1 MSALGISLKHNSNSC
16 AKTNKEIK
24 MKKILITLASLISLG
39 AYAGAD
45 QMAAEFNSSSTPAE
59 LVASGWAA
67 NDAGRG
73 YKILQV
79 TVDDANVAAEMHID
93 NNGKVVAAFDSVQTA
108 NLNYEVDYLMSADM
122 GSWAD
127 MGTGESGPM
136 YHMTFGGLS
145 FKGPMGE
152 AMGNMGPFAS
162 FLVNIGKN
170 IQQ

>member
-1 MSALGISLKHNSNSC
+1 
-16 AKTNKEIK
+16 

-39 AYAGAD
+39 VYAGAE
-45 QMAAEFNSSSTPAE
+45 QMAAEFNASSTPAE

-67 NDAGRG
+67 NDAGKG
-73 YKILQV
+73 FKVLQV

-93 NNGKVVAAFDSVQTA
+93 NNGKVVAFFDSIETA
-108 NLNYEVDYLMSADM
+108 NPNFDVDYLMSADM
-122 GSWAD
+122 DDWAA
-127 MGTGESGPM
+127 MGTGDNGPM
-136 YHMTFGGLS
+136 YAMTFGGLS

-152 AMGNMGPFAS
+152 AMSNMGPFGS

>member
-1 MSALGISLKHNSNSC
+1 
-16 AKTNKEIK
+16 
-24 MKKILITLASLISLG
+24 MKKLLIAITSLISLM
-39 AYAGAD
+39 AFAGSE
-45 QMAAEFNSSSTPAE
+45 QMANEFNKSSTPAE

-79 TVDDANVAAEMHID
+79 KVNDENVAAELHID
-93 NNGKVVAAFDSVQTA
+93 NNGKAIAAFDSIQTS
-108 NLNYEVDYLMSADM
+108 NLNFDVDYLMSADM
-122 GSWAD
+122 DDWAA
-127 MGTGESGPM
+127 MGTGKSGPM

-170 IQQ
+170 IQK

>member
-1 MSALGISLKHNSNSC
+1 
-16 AKTNKEIK
+16 
-24 MKKILITLASLISLG
+24 MKKLLITLVSLISFG
-39 AYAGAD
+39 AFAGAD
-45 QMAAEFNSSSTPAE
+45 QMAAEFNNSSTPAE

-67 NDAGRG
+67 NDGGKG
-73 YKILQV
+73 YKVLQV
-79 TVDDANVAAEMHID
+79 LVKDSNVAAEMHID
-93 NNGKVVAAFDSVQTA
+93 GNGKVVAAFDSVQTA
-108 NLNYEVDYLMSADM
+108 NPNFDVDYQMSATM
-122 GSWAD
+122 ESWAD
-127 MGTGESGPM
+127 MGTGDSGPM